1 MAYVAAR
8 RNQRFE
14 IRESLHTPTGPRART
29 LAGFTILTDDVLD
42 RAAKRATRS
51 FDVDAVIASAERAG
65 APVRAATVASRR
77 AGDSSRGFVQSSRR
91 MAASLQRTATR
102 SARADPGRELIDLLG
117 FADAVTA
124 SQPARPSERLGF
136 PVLSKLVA
144 GGPAAA
150 GAS

>member
-14 IRESLHTPTGPRART
+14 IRESLHTPKGPRART

-42 RAAKRATRS
+42 RAAERATRS
-51 FDVDAVIASAERAG
+51 FDADAVIDSAKHAG
-65 APVRAATVASRR
+65 APVRAATAAARR
-77 AGDSSRGFVQSSRR
+77 AGDSSRGFVPASRR
-91 MAASLQRTATR
+91 MAASLQRTAMG
-102 SARADPGRELIDLLG
+102 SERAEPGRQLIDLLG

-136 PVLSKLVA
+136 PVLSRLAA

-150 GAS
+150 GAR